1 MVAAESEDEDGRPQ
15 RFGVAVWIVHPTMD
29 PAEITAALGL
39 EPTIVHPVGGE
50 RRTPKGTVLPGR
62 YRDTR
67 WRHSI
72 RHETRGQ
79 HFAGEV
85 AALLDRLSPHKAFL
99 AELRATGGEAM
110 LIVAFLGD
118 DGHFG
123 DVLPLTTLAKLTD
136 LQLELGVEVYT
147 VPQS

>member
-1 MVAAESEDEDGRPQ
+1 MTTESEAEDGRPR
-15 RFGVAVWIVHPTMD
+15 RFGVALFIVHPTMD
-29 PAEITAALGL
+29 PADITAALGL

-50 RRTPKGTVLPGR
+50 HRTPKGTVLPGR

-79 HFAGEV
+79 HFAGAV
-85 AALLDRLSPHKAFL
+85 AALLDRLSPQKAFL
-99 AELRATGGEAM
+99 AELRATGGRAT
-110 LIVAFLGD
+110 LIIAFLGD

-123 DVLPLTTLAKLTD
+123 DVLPLATLAKLTD
-136 LQLELGVEVYT
+136 LQLDLGVEVYT

>member
-1 MVAAESEDEDGRPQ
+1 MVAAESEDEEREPQ
-15 RFGVAVWIVHPTMD
+15 RFGVALFIVHPTRNPTD
-29 PAEITAALGL
+29 ITAALGL

-50 RRTPKGTVLPGR
+50 CRTPKGTVLPGR
-62 YRDTR
+62 YSDTQ

-72 RHETRGQ
+72 RHETRRQ

-85 AALLDRLSPHKAFL
+85 AVLLDRLSPHKAFL
-99 AELRATGGEAM
+99 TKLRATGGQAM
-110 LIVAFLGD
+110 LIIAFLGD

-123 DVLPLTTLAKLTD
+123 DVLPSATLAKLTD
-136 LQLELGVEVYT
+136 LQWELGVEVYT